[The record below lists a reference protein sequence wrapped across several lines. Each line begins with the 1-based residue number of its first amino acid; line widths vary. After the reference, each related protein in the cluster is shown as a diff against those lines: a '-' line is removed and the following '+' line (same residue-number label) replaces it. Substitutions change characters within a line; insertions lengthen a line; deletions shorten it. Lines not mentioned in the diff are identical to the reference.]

1 MHLVSLLV
9 AGALTILSRMVLMG
23 AICSSAYFLLLL
35 HHLVSLAIKILVRN
49 YWVSL
54 KTRKDNFCLAAKVL
68 EWTSE
73 SVHSNW
79 LRTISRLAWL
89 TMKLGVLIEMM
100 DWNLAGRN
108 VPGPKLI
115 RISHDTWGIV

>member
-9 AGALTILSRMVLMG
+9 AGALTILCGMVLMG
-23 AICSSAYFLLLL
+23 TIRPSAYFLLL
-35 HHLVSLAIKILVRN
+35 HLVSLAIKILVRN

-54 KTRKDNFCLAAKVL
+54 KTRKDNFSLAAKVL

-73 SVHSNW
+73 SVHRNR

-89 TMKLGVLIEMM
+89 TIKLVHLTLIEMM
-100 DWNLAGRN
+100 DGNLAG
-108 VPGPKLI
+108 
-115 RISHDTWGIV
+115 